1 MVFFT
6 QIWSLVWSLLIK
18 GSIGYPGPDGGFS
31 DVMYVVSSIFR
42 RAMSAPVN
50 VSMFSTGSVQI
61 RPEHLGPTRL
71 PALAWLLTS
80 QLWTKPRPINVY
92 VIRHPKGT
100 LVFDTGQDRMSVI
113 DPKYFPKGLIGW
125 LYKRLARFSI
135 SEANSFENGLRRL
148 GVALDSVDF
157 VILSHLHQDH
167 IGGLRSF
174 AGKRAKIIV
183 DSAELKAANR
193 VGAVFD
199 GYLKQHIFLKDVS
212 FTFPDLGLLPQGAIP
227 GFTFGWDVFNDGLV
241 VLLPLPGHTQ
251 GSLGLLINYGHS
263 KPVLLVG
270 DLTYDVG
277 LLKSKIVPGV
287 GVKKVMR
294 RSSSSV
300 MELITSSPALLV
312 AASHD
317 PNVQLHLSD
326 GE

>member
-1 MVFFT
+1 MRTIPSV
-6 QIWSLVWSLLIK
+6 L
-18 GSIGYPGPDGGFS
+18 
-31 DVMYVVSSIFR
+31 YVVSSILGSD
-42 RAMSAPVN
+42 MSDPVK
-50 VSMFSTGSVQI
+50 VSVFSTGTVQI

-71 PALAWLLTS
+71 PALIWLLTS
-80 QLWTKPRPINVY
+80 QVWTKPRPINVY

-113 DPKYFPKGLIGW
+113 DPNYFPKGLIGW

-135 SEANSFENGLRRL
+135 TETESFENGLRRL
-148 GVALDSVDF
+148 GVTSDSVDF

-183 DSAELKAANR
+183 DPAELEAAQQM
-193 VGAVFD
+193 GAVFD
-199 GYLKQHIFLKDVS
+199 GYLKQHIFLKDLS
-212 FTFPDLGLLPQGAIP
+212 FSFPDFRSLQQGAVP
-227 GFTFGWDVFNDGLV
+227 GFTFGWDMFNDGLV
-241 VLLPLPGHTQ
+241 VLLPLPGHTD
-251 GSLGLLINYGHS
+251 GSVGLLINYGHP

-287 GVKKVMR
+287 GVKRVMR
-294 RSSSSV
+294 KSSSSV
-300 MELITSSPALLV
+300 MELIASSPDITV
-312 AASHD
+312 AAAHD
-317 PNVQLHLSD
+317 PNVQLRQSE